1 MIKMVYNFKLADI
14 GEGIVEGEVSKWYVK
29 IGDVVKENQPL
40 VEIITE
46 KVTVELPSPADG
58 TIIKIGPEAGK
69 IAKVGEVIVVIDDGK
84 EDDNVK
90 EGSKEEIKVDK
101 KEVIKEEIKSKKV
114 IVPSIGWSTTIS
126 PVIQLGLEPVMV
138 DVDKNTYGIDLD
150 ETESLLKNNDIGAIF
165 FVQQLGIPHYKDRLI
180 GLCKKY
186 EVPLLE
192 DACAALGS
200 SYEDGT
206 KVGQI
211 GDMSSFSFYFGH
223 QLSTIEGGMIN
234 TDDEELYHTLLMLRS
249 HGWGKDL
256 PKKLY
261 KQKMVENNIDTFHEP
276 FTFLVPGFN
285 VRSTDLQA
293 FIGCRQVDKADWMVQ
308 RRTEN
313 HLEYAKHLREH
324 FEFQNW
330 GNNTPCSI
338 SFAFLAKSGEH
349 RKEIVTNLAKNGIE
363 TRIFSAGN
371 IGIHPFWK
379 ERYGEFNGKVANK
392 IHSCGLYLPNYPELT
407 KEDINF
413 ISKVTINE

>member
-1 MIKMVYNFKLADI
+1 MLNKYQHTDIPIRYPLAKETINSADINALIDWLKEYPQLTKGKYTVEFEQKWAKWVGTNYAVNVNSGSSANLLMVYSLLILNRL
-14 GEGIVEGEVSKWYVK
+14 
-29 IGDVVKENQPL
+29 
-40 VEIITE
+40 
-46 KVTVELPSPADG
+46 
-58 TIIKIGPEAGK
+58 
-69 IAKVGEVIVVIDDGK
+69 
-84 EDDNVK
+84 
-90 EGSKEEIKVDK
+90 
-101 KEVIKEEIKSKKV
+101 KSKKV

-138 DVDKNTYGIDLD
+138 DVDKNTYGFDLD